1 MNPELG
7 RWRPEDQWFNT
18 INYILS
24 SKPAWDTQRPVGST
38 AIETNINFA
47 LRPVKDSKHL
57 MLKTLESSPV
67 EVRPQS
73 EGDLRS
79 LLASQARSTLGASDR
94 SLLLPFEIGSCY
106 VTLASPVTSV

>member
-67 EVRPQS
+67 EVRTQS

-79 LLASQARSTLGASDR
+79 LLASQARSTLGASDTSS
-94 SLLLPFEIGSCY
+94 SLLRSG
-106 VTLASPVTSV
+106 LAM